1 MSSPRA
7 LSEVGKALV
16 AGTDIGK
23 MLPLAMDKVIEQTGA
38 ERGMIMVYG
47 GKGEL
52 LFETARALD
61 NKDIEKPEFQVSQTI
76 IQRVRE
82 SGKYEVI
89 RNALAEDQLK
99 GNVSIVRLQLLSV
112 ACAPLRDESGVFGII
127 YIDNRKHEARFDDGT
142 GELLAEFADL
152 ISVAVKN
159 ALEHRRLAER
169 TRQLESEA
177 AQKDLKLN
185 RQAERWRRLEGEL
198 AVSKGYG
205 QIKGRSPAMME
216 VFKLID
222 KVAATNA
229 TVLILGGTGTGKEL
243 IAREL
248 HRRSLRRDQEFVTL
262 NCSALAEQLLESEL
276 FGHEKGAFT
285 GADRQKIGFFEYAG
299 GGTIFLDEIGKIS
312 KAVQVKLLRVVQSGE
327 FNRLGSEQIRK
338 TDIRIIAAASPDLP
352 ELIKQDKF
360 FPDLYFRLKVIEI
373 RVPPLC
379 ERRIDILDIAGYFR
393 ERYARRYNK
402 TVYNFSKEACDL
414 LVNYSWPGNVRELEN
429 TIERAVILTDDET
442 IQAED
447 LPHEL
452 HQPPVQPAQAL
463 DETNFAEAKKRWER
477 DYISMRLKEANGNV
491 AEAARRAGMFPS
503 NFHQKMKQ
511 YGITRE
517 DCL

>member
-61 NKDIEKPEFQVSQTI
+61 NKDIEKPEFQVSKTI

-89 RNALAEDQLK
+89 RNALAEDRLK

-185 RQAERWRRLEGEL
+185 RQVERWRRLEGEL

-205 QIKGRSPAMME
+205 QIKG
-216 VFKLID
+216 
-222 KVAATNA
+222 
-229 TVLILGGTGTGKEL
+229 
-243 IAREL
+243 
-248 HRRSLRRDQEFVTL
+248 
-262 NCSALAEQLLESEL
+262 
-276 FGHEKGAFT
+276 
-285 GADRQKIGFFEYAG
+285 
-299 GGTIFLDEIGKIS
+299 
-312 KAVQVKLLRVVQSGE
+312 
-327 FNRLGSEQIRK
+327 
-338 TDIRIIAAASPDLP
+338 
-352 ELIKQDKF
+352 
-360 FPDLYFRLKVIEI
+360 
-373 RVPPLC
+373 
-379 ERRIDILDIAGYFR
+379 
-393 ERYARRYNK
+393 
-402 TVYNFSKEACDL
+402 
-414 LVNYSWPGNVRELEN
+414 
-429 TIERAVILTDDET
+429 
-442 IQAED
+442 
-447 LPHEL
+447 
-452 HQPPVQPAQAL
+452 
-463 DETNFAEAKKRWER
+463 
-477 DYISMRLKEANGNV
+477 
-491 AEAARRAGMFPS
+491 
-503 NFHQKMKQ
+503 
-511 YGITRE
+511 
-517 DCL
+517 

>member
-1 MSSPRA
+1 MSSSRVLP
-7 LSEVGKALV
+7 EIGKALV

-38 ERGMIMVYG
+38 ERGMIVVYG
-47 GKGEL
+47 NHDEL

-61 NKDIEKPEFQVSQTI
+61 RKDIEKPEFQVSKTI
-76 IQRVRE
+76 MQRVQA

-89 RNALAEDQLK
+89 KNALEEDQLK
-99 GNVSIVRLQLLSV
+99 GIVSIVRLQLLSV

-127 YIDNRKHEARFDDGT
+127 YIDNRRQEARFDDST

-152 ISVAVKN
+152 ISVAVRN

-169 TRQLESEA
+169 TRQLEFEA

-185 RQAERWRRLEGEL
+185 RQVERWRRLEAEL
-198 AVSKGYG
+198 TVSKGYG

-216 VFKLID
+216 VFKLIE

-229 TVLILGGTGTGKEL
+229 TVLILGETGTGKEL
-243 IAREL
+243 IAREM

-285 GADRQKIGFFEYAG
+285 GADKQKIGYFEYAG

-327 FNRLGSEQIRK
+327 FNRLGSEQVRK
-338 TDIRIIAAASPDLP
+338 TDVRIIAAASPDLP

-373 RVPPLC
+373 RVPPLR

-393 ERYARRYNK
+393 ERYARRYTK
-402 TVYNFSKEACDL
+402 TVHNFSPEACDL
-414 LVNYSWPGNVRELEN
+414 LVNYDWPGNVRELEN
-429 TIERAVILTDDET
+429 TVERAVILTDDET

-452 HQPPVQPAQAL
+452 HPTPSPPAQVM
-463 DETNFAEAKKRWER
+463 DETNFAEAKKKWER
-477 DYISMRLKEANGNV
+477 DYICVRLKEANGNV

-517 DCL
+517 DCM

>member
-1 MSSPRA
+1 
-7 LSEVGKALV
+7 
-16 AGTDIGK
+16 
-23 MLPLAMDKVIEQTGA
+23 
-38 ERGMIMVYG
+38 
-47 GKGEL
+47 
-52 LFETARALD
+52 
-61 NKDIEKPEFQVSQTI
+61 
-76 IQRVRE
+76 
-82 SGKYEVI
+82 
-89 RNALAEDQLK
+89 LAEDQLK

-127 YIDNRKHEARFDDGT
+127 YIDNRKHEARFDEGT

-152 ISVAVKN
+152 ISVAVRN

-185 RQAERWRRLEGEL
+185 RQVERWRRLEAEL

-285 GADRQKIGFFEYAG
+285 GADRQKIGYFEYAG

-338 TDIRIIAAASPDLP
+338 TDVRIIAASSPDLP

-393 ERYARRYNK
+393 ERYAKRYNK

-429 TIERAVILTDDET
+429 TVERAVILTDDET

-452 HQPPVQPAQAL
+452 HQPPVQPAQAM
-463 DETNFAEAKKRWER
+463 DETNFAEAKKKWER
-477 DYISMRLKEANGNV
+477 D
-491 AEAARRAGMFPS
+491 
-503 NFHQKMKQ
+503 
-511 YGITRE
+511 
-517 DCL
+517 